1 MGDDLFRSFNVT
13 LDAGPE
19 IPPVVAN
26 SPQSN
31 GYAIIEFSGPN
42 FVAYKLFVNNG
53 VEVTQVV
60 APHLQSPGISNNI
73 LMCMFPVLIIHI
85 HMCMLPV

>member
-1 MGDDLFRSFNVT
+1 MMTHPFRAFNVS

-19 IPPVVAN
+19 IPPVVAG
-26 SPQSN
+26 SPPAN

-53 VEVTQVV
+53 VEVTQVII
-60 APHLQSPGISNNI
+60 PS
-73 LMCMFPVLIIHI
+73 VLIF
-85 HMCMLPV
+85 LLSRSYTKPLE